1 MKAKKL
7 FAITAATLLLFSF
20 LTAGETSYPLTV
32 TVFDAS
38 GQEMRQT
45 VSKRPTRVVTSN
57 VSSTEILL
65 KLGLKD
71 TIIGILKPDNK
82 ITNKYAADFAS
93 FKVIGD
99 KKSLSKEAVLA
110 AQPDIIVGRDKLFNA
125 KALGDFATVR
135 TGRANPAMFNKIE
148 AEYYGTP
155 TPLQQL
161 ATFQSPEPRVM
172 LITPYDRS
180 AMNAIEKAIRNS
192 DLGVNPASDGTSIR
206 VVLPELTEK
215 RRKEYIK
222 IVKAKA
228 EEARVALRNVRRHAV
243 DAVKKAEKDKQ
254 IGGDEAK
261 RAEKK
266 LDEETKKSV
275 EAVDELLKAKEAEL
289 MAV

>member
-1 MKAKKL
+1 M
-7 FAITAATLLLFSF
+7 IDATL
-20 LTAGETSYPLTV
+20 
-32 TVFDAS
+32 
-38 GQEMRQT
+38 
-45 VSKRPTRVVTSN
+45 
-57 VSSTEILL
+57 
-65 KLGLKD
+65 
-71 TIIGILKPDNK
+71 
-82 ITNKYAADFAS
+82 
-93 FKVIGD
+93 
-99 KKSLSKEAVLA
+99 KEASRKMA
-110 AQPDIIVGRDKLFNA
+110 AAIEFARQ
-125 KALGDFATVR
+125 DFATVR

-206 VVLPELTEK
+206 VVLPELTEE